1 MDKIKVMNIIS
12 DRNFGGAG
20 RYLLDICE
28 YINKDRFEIIV
39 VIPRD
44 SIMRGHMERYEDIE
58 IIEVEGIGDRS
69 FTIKGV
75 IELYSLM
82 KKIQIDI
89 VHCHACLSGR
99 IAAYLSKIKGTIY
112 TKHTLTNCKSSV
124 KRYVNKTINN
134 IVKNDAIAVSKAV
147 YNNLIKCK
155 ENEDRIH
162 LIYNGVDLP
171 SKILDGKILR
181 SKYGLSSKDIIIT
194 LIGRLESIKGQE
206 HLLNITK
213 LLKGRAGNLQI
224 VLVGEGS
231 TREKLE
237 SRIYKENLPVKML
250 GHINDINQIYRLTD
264 IVVNTSNSEAISFS
278 ILEGFSHQK
287 PVVAFNIDGI
297 KEVVDNG
304 VNGYLIDFQDY
315 DEFADKLIRL
325 INNKDLRDSFGKAG
339 LKKVKERFLVED
351 MIRQIED
358 LYGGLS

>member
-181 SKYGLSSKDIIIT
+181 SKYGLSSK
-194 LIGRLESIKGQE
+194 
-206 HLLNITK
+206 
-213 LLKGRAGNLQI
+213 
-224 VLVGEGS
+224 
-231 TREKLE
+231 
-237 SRIYKENLPVKML
+237 
-250 GHINDINQIYRLTD
+250 
-264 IVVNTSNSEAISFS
+264 
-278 ILEGFSHQK
+278 
-287 PVVAFNIDGI
+287 
-297 KEVVDNG
+297 
-304 VNGYLIDFQDY
+304 
-315 DEFADKLIRL
+315 
-325 INNKDLRDSFGKAG
+325 
-339 LKKVKERFLVED
+339 
-351 MIRQIED
+351 
-358 LYGGLS
+358 

>member
-1 MDKIKVMNIIS
+1 
-12 DRNFGGAG
+12 
-20 RYLLDICE
+20 
-28 YINKDRFEIIV
+28 
-39 VIPRD
+39 
-44 SIMRGHMERYEDIE
+44 
-58 IIEVEGIGDRS
+58 
-69 FTIKGV
+69 
-75 IELYSLM
+75 
-82 KKIQIDI
+82 
-89 VHCHACLSGR
+89 
-99 IAAYLSKIKGTIY
+99 
-112 TKHTLTNCKSSV
+112 SSV

-206 HLLNITK
+206 HLMNITK

-250 GHINDINQIYRLTD
+250 GHINDIN
-264 IVVNTSNSEAISFS
+264 
-278 ILEGFSHQK
+278 
-287 PVVAFNIDGI
+287 
-297 KEVVDNG
+297 
-304 VNGYLIDFQDY
+304 
-315 DEFADKLIRL
+315 
-325 INNKDLRDSFGKAG
+325 
-339 LKKVKERFLVED
+339 
-351 MIRQIED
+351 
-358 LYGGLS
+358 